1 MLQPWWPLTHWAALA
16 GPCCHAEKPA
26 LICPQ
31 MPALQLLAS
40 RQLQHRRPTLRPAC
54 QTPVL
59 HPSASGEGSSA
70 LLFPP
75 LSLGACCPHMLP
87 VYSLVNAS
95 PGLVL
100 LKADRASARGQVDR
114 LLFQFCQAKL
124 VIPSGVS
131 HLPHA
136 LLL

>member
-1 MLQPWWPLTHWAALA
+1 MLQPWWLLTHWAALA
-16 GPCCHAEKPA
+16 GPCCHAEKPV

-31 MPALQLLAS
+31 MPALHLLAS
-40 RQLQHRRPTLRPAC
+40 RQLEHRRPTLRPAC

-59 HPSASGEGSSA
+59 HLSALREGSSA
-70 LLFPP
+70 FLSP
-75 LSLGACCPHMLP
+75 LPVPECILPHMLP

-114 LLFQFCQAKL
+114 LLCQFCQAKL
-124 VIPSGVS
+124 AIPSGAS